1 MYVCAK
7 CIKYTSYFVLYYFTT
22 IQMKHLL
29 PFFSFMF
36 LVGFLSAQTTTTV
49 TFSVDMN
56 GETVSANG
64 VHIAGNFQGWD
75 PTATELT
82 DDDMDG
88 VYFISIDV
96 PVTTPM
102 LLEFKFI
109 NGNDWD
115 SVEDVPDACQVE
127 VGGNDNRLLF
137 LSGAEAT
144 AEYNVCYE
152 SCAACGVS
160 TVRFRVDMSG
170 ETVNS
175 NGVHVAGGFQGWDP
189 STTEMYDVDMDGV
202 YETIASFI
210 PDSSQ
215 TIVFKFVNGNS
226 WLDSNENLS
235 GAECEDGNGNRLLQL
250 DSENVVLSVAGTTT
264 PVCYNSCGSCV
275 SPSSVTLRVDMN
287 TQAEV
292 SENGVH
298 VAGNFQGWSPGGT
311 PLDDTDGDG
320 IWEVVLEMAP
330 GEYQFKFINGNDWG
344 GNGAGNVDNEMLV
357 GDCVVEGN
365 RSLSVGEEALVY
377 EACYNT
383 CPGIDCVPDPE
394 AADITF
400 RVNMENEETSLDG
413 VYIIGSFTSPAWQA
427 GAIAMTDADADDVWE
442 VTVNVSGSADVL
454 YKFANGDPFPGG
466 EPDYAVEESGSVM
479 GADSVEI
486 SFESA
491 GCGVPNGF
499 GAFNRLHVRSGE
511 AEILDIACYNSC
523 FNCGSGIY
531 DMSISGLNLYPNP
544 ADTYVILEISK
555 TVNDATI
562 YITDSSG
569 RLVLNKSYS
578 SLNGIATI
586 DTSSLLPG
594 IYQVSVS
601 NLEFISVK
609 RFVIN

>member
-1 MYVCAK
+1 
-7 CIKYTSYFVLYYFTT
+7 
-22 IQMKHLL
+22 MKHL
-29 PFFSFMF
+29 FAVFSLMC
-36 LVGFLSAQTTTTV
+36 LVGFLSAQTTTV

-56 GETVSANG
+56 GETVSENG
-64 VHIAGNFQGWD
+64 VHIAGSFQGWD
-75 PTATELT
+75 AAATVLT

-88 VYFISIDV
+88 VYSISIDV

-102 LLEFKFI
+102 LLEFKFL

-137 LSGAEAT
+137 LTGAEAT

-152 SCAACGVS
+152 SCAACGMS

-175 NGVHVAGGFQGWDP
+175 NGVHVAGGFQDWDP
-189 STTEMYDVDMDGV
+189 STTEMYDLDMNGV
-202 YETIASFI
+202 YETIASFL

-215 TIVFKFVNGNS
+215 SIVFKFVNGNS
-226 WLDSNENLS
+226 WIDPSEDLP
-235 GAECEDGNGNRLLQL
+235 GAECEDGTGNRLLQL
-250 DSENVVLSVAGTTT
+250 DSENVVLSVVGTTT

-275 SPSSVTLRVDMN
+275 SPSSVTLRVDMT
-287 TQAEV
+287 TQEAV

-298 VAGNFQGWSPGGT
+298 VAGNFQGWDPGAT
-311 PLDDTDGDG
+311 LLDDTDGDG
-320 IWEVVLEMAP
+320 IWEIVLEMAP
-330 GEYQFKFINGNDWG
+330 GDYQFKFVNGNDWSG
-344 GNGAGNVDNEMLV
+344 AGAGNIDNENPI
-357 GDCVVEGN
+357 GDCVVDGN
-365 RSLSVGEEALVY
+365 RSLTVGEEPVVY
-377 EACYNT
+377 EACYNN
-383 CPGIDCVPDPE
+383 CPGIACAPDPE

-413 VYIIGSFTSPAWQA
+413 VYLISSFSSLAWQE
-427 GAIAMTDADADDVWE
+427 GAVSMTDADGDNVWE
-442 VTVNVSGSADVL
+442 VTVNVSGAAEL
-454 YKFANGDPFPGG
+454 FYKFTNGDPFPGG
-466 EPDYAVEESGSVM
+466 EADYSVEESGSVM
-479 GADSVEI
+479 GADSVEV
-486 SFESA
+486 SFESE

-499 GAFNRLHVRSGE
+499 GAFNRLHVRSGA

-523 FNCGSGIY
+523 SNCGSGVY
-531 DMSISGLNLYPNP
+531 DMSFSGFNLYPNP
-544 ADTYVILEISK
+544 ADNYVILEISK

-562 YITDSSG
+562 SITDSSG

-601 NLEFISVK
+601 NLEFASVN

>member
-1 MYVCAK
+1 
-7 CIKYTSYFVLYYFTT
+7 
-22 IQMKHLL
+22 MKHL
-29 PFFSFMF
+29 FAVFSLMC
-36 LVGFLSAQTTTTV
+36 LVGFLSAQTTTV

-64 VHIAGNFQGWD
+64 VHIAGSFQAWD
-75 PTATELT
+75 ATATELT

-88 VYFISIDV
+88 VYSISIDV

-102 LLEFKFI
+102 LLEFKFL

-137 LSGAEAT
+137 LTGAEAT

-152 SCAACGVS
+152 SCAPCGMS
-160 TVRFRVDMSG
+160 TVRFRVDMSA
-170 ETVNS
+170 ETVS
-175 NGVHVAGGFQGWDP
+175 ASGVHVAGGFQDWDP
-189 STTEMYDVDMDGV
+189 STTEMYDFDMDGV

-215 TIVFKFVNGNS
+215 SIVFKFVNGNS
-226 WLDSNENLS
+226 WLDPNENLS
-235 GAECEDGNGNRLLQL
+235 GGDCEDGNGNRLLQL

-275 SPSSVTLRVDMN
+275 SPSSVTLRVDMT
-287 TQAEV
+287 TQEAV

-298 VAGNFQGWSPGGT
+298 VAGNFQGWDPGAT
-311 PLDDTDGDG
+311 LLDDTDGDG
-320 IWEVVLEMAP
+320 IWEIVLDMAP
-330 GEYQFKFINGNDWG
+330 GDYQFKFINGNDWSG
-344 GNGAGNVDNEMLV
+344 AGAGNIDNENPV
-357 GDCVVEGN
+357 GDCVIDGN
-365 RSLSVGEEALVY
+365 RSLTVGEEPVVY
-377 EACYNT
+377 EACYNN
-383 CPGIDCVPDPE
+383 CPGIACAPDPE

-413 VYIIGSFTSPAWQA
+413 VYLISSFSSPAWQE
-427 GAIAMTDADADDVWE
+427 GAVSMTDADGDNVWE
-442 VTVNVSGSADVL
+442 VTVNVSGAAEL
-454 YKFANGDPFPGG
+454 FYKFTNGDPFPGG
-466 EPDYAVEESGSVM
+466 EEDYSVEESGSVM
-479 GADSVEI
+479 GADSVEV
-486 SFESA
+486 SFESE
-491 GCGVPNGF
+491 GCGVPNGL
-499 GAFNRLHVRSGE
+499 GAFNRLHVRSGA

-523 FNCGSGIY
+523 SNCGSGVY
-531 DMSISGLNLYPNP
+531 DMSFSGFNLYPNP
-544 ADTYVILEISK
+544 ADNYVILEISK

-562 YITDSSG
+562 SITDSSG

-601 NLEFISVK
+601 NLEFTSIN

>member
-1 MYVCAK
+1 
-7 CIKYTSYFVLYYFTT
+7 
-22 IQMKHLL
+22 MKHL
-29 PFFSFMF
+29 FAVFSLMC
-36 LVGFLSAQTTTTV
+36 LVGFLSAQTTTV

-56 GETVSANG
+56 GETVSENG
-64 VHIAGNFQGWD
+64 VHIAGSFQGWD
-75 PTATELT
+75 AAATVLT

-88 VYFISIDV
+88 VYSISIDV

-102 LLEFKFI
+102 LLEFKFL

-137 LSGAEAT
+137 LTGAEAT

-152 SCAACGVS
+152 SCAACGMS

-175 NGVHVAGGFQGWDP
+175 NGVHVAGGFQDWDP
-189 STTEMYDVDMDGV
+189 STTEMYDLDMNGV
-202 YETIASFI
+202 YETIASFL

-215 TIVFKFVNGNS
+215 SIVFKFVNGNS
-226 WLDSNENLS
+226 WIDPSEDLP
-235 GAECEDGNGNRLLQL
+235 GAECEDGTGNRLLQL
-250 DSENVVLSVAGTTT
+250 DSENVVLSVVGTTT

-275 SPSSVTLRVDMN
+275 SPSSVTLRVDMT
-287 TQAEV
+287 TQEAV

-298 VAGNFQGWSPGGT
+298 VAGNFQGWDPGAT
-311 PLDDTDGDG
+311 LLDDTDGDG
-320 IWEVVLEMAP
+320 IWEIVLEMAP
-330 GEYQFKFINGNDWG
+330 GDYQFKFVNGNDWSG
-344 GNGAGNVDNEMLV
+344 AGAGNIDNENPI
-357 GDCVVEGN
+357 GDCVVDGN
-365 RSLSVGEEALVY
+365 RSLTVGEEPVVY
-377 EACYNT
+377 EACYNN
-383 CPGIDCVPDPE
+383 CPGIACAPDPE

-413 VYIIGSFTSPAWQA
+413 VYLISSFSSLAWQE
-427 GAIAMTDADADDVWE
+427 GAVSMTDADGDNVWE
-442 VTVNVSGSADVL
+442 VTVNVSGAAEL
-454 YKFANGDPFPGG
+454 FYKFTNGDPFPGG
-466 EPDYAVEESGSVM
+466 EADYSVEESGSVM
-479 GADSVEI
+479 GADSVEV
-486 SFESA
+486 SFESE

-499 GAFNRLHVRSGE
+499 GAFNRLHVRSGA

-523 FNCGSGIY
+523 SNCGSGVY
-531 DMSISGLNLYPNP
+531 DMSFSGFNLYPNP
-544 ADTYVILEISK
+544 ADNYVILEISK

-562 YITDSSG
+562 SITDSSG

-601 NLEFISVK
+601 NLEFTSVN

>member
-1 MYVCAK
+1 
-7 CIKYTSYFVLYYFTT
+7 
-22 IQMKHLL
+22 MKHLL
-29 PFFSFMF
+29 PFFSFML

-64 VHIAGNFQGWD
+64 VHIAGSFQELWD
-75 PTATELT
+75 PAAIELT

-88 VYFISIDV
+88 VYSISIDV

-102 LLEFKFI
+102 LLEFKFL
-109 NGNDWD
+109 NGNDWG

-137 LSGAEAT
+137 LTGAEAT

-152 SCAACGVS
+152 SCAPCGMS

-175 NGVHVAGGFQGWDP
+175 NGVHVAGGFQDWDP
-189 STTEMYDVDMDGV
+189 ATTELYDFDGDLI
-202 YETIASFI
+202 YETIQSFI

-215 TIVFKFVNGNS
+215 SIVFKFVNGNA
-226 WLDSNENLS
+226 WIDPNENLS
-235 GAECEDGNGNRLLQL
+235 GAECEDGTGNRLLLL
-250 DSENVVLSVAGTTT
+250 DSENVVLSVVGTTT

-275 SPSSVTLRVDMN
+275 SPSSVTLRVDMT
-287 TQAEV
+287 TQEAV

-298 VAGNFQGWSPGGT
+298 VAGNFQGWDPGAT
-311 PLDDTDGDG
+311 LLDDTDGDG
-320 IWEVVLEMAP
+320 IWEIVLDMAP
-330 GEYQFKFINGNDWG
+330 GDYQFKFINGNNWG
-344 GNGAGNVDNEMLV
+344 GDGAGNIDNENPV
-357 GDCVVEGN
+357 GDCLVDGN
-365 RSLSVGEEALVY
+365 RSLTVGEVPVVY
-377 EACYNT
+377 EACYNN
-383 CPGIDCVPDPE
+383 CPGVACAPDPE

-413 VYIIGSFTSPAWQA
+413 VYLIGSFTSPAWQS
-427 GAIAMTDADADDVWE
+427 GAQAMSDADGDNVWE

-466 EPDYAVEESGSVM
+466 EPDYSVEESGSVM
-479 GADSVEI
+479 GADSVEV
-486 SFESA
+486 SFESD

-499 GAFNRLHVRSGE
+499 GAFNRLHVRSGV

-523 FNCGSGIY
+523 SNCGSGIY
-531 DMSISGLNLYPNP
+531 DMSISGFNLYPNP
-544 ADTYVILEISK
+544 ADNYVTLEISK

-562 YITDSSG
+562 SITDSSG
-569 RLVLNKSYS
+569 RLVLYKSYS
-578 SLNGIATI
+578 SLNGITTI

-594 IYQVSVS
+594 IYQISVS
-601 NLEFISVK
+601 NLEFASVN